1 MTPADF
7 AAVMGNGNA
16 NRGGYGGW
24 GGFGDGQGWWV
35 LLLFLFAMNGGWGNN
50 GWGNNGGGLNG
61 AAVPYMMSESTQAAV
76 QNGFNQQ
83 SILNGINGI
92 NSTLANGFADAAV
105 ARCNAQTTTLQ
116 ALSNNQMGLCQTLNA
131 NQSGLQQTLNN
142 NQMGLYQTLNANQ
155 NANTAAQNQLAMNL
169 QQCCCDNARNIESLR
184 FTVAQENCADRQ
196 AISDGLRDVIANQT
210 ANTQAL
216 INSQNQ
222 GFQAIQDKLCQ
233 LELDGV
239 RQQLDT
245 ERRENVALQNRL
257 QMANLAA
264 SQNAQTAA
272 IIQDNNAQTANL
284 IRAINP
290 APVPS
295 YNVPNPYTGCCGSQ
309 GYYGCGCA
317 G

>member
-1 MTPADF
+1 MDYGTMSPADF
-7 AAVMGNGNA
+7 AAVMGNGSRN
-16 NRGGYGGW
+16 GF
-24 GGFGDGQGWWV
+24 GGFGDGSSAWWIII
-35 LLLFLFAMNGGWGNN
+35 LFLFAMNGGWGNN
-50 GWGNNGGGLNG
+50 RGGGDGGMN
-61 AAVPYMMSESTQAAV
+61 AVPYLMTESTQGAV

-116 ALSNNQMGLCQTLNA
+116 ALSNNQMGL
-131 NQSGLQQTLNN
+131 
-142 NQMGLYQTLNANQ
+142 YQTLNANQ
-155 NANTAAQNQLAMNL
+155 NASMAAMNQLAMNL
-169 QQCCCDNARNIESLR
+169 QQCCCDQRQATGDLR
-184 FTVAQENCADRQ
+184 YTVATEACNNRQ
-196 AISDGLRDVIANQT
+196 AVNSGVRDIIANQT

-216 INSQNQ
+216 INSQTQ

-233 LELDGV
+233 LELDSYKQKV
-239 RQQLDT
+239 TDQAA
-245 ERRENVALQNRL
+245 EIVALKG
-257 QMANLAA
+257 AI
-264 SQNAQTAA
+264 SQTAQTAQ

-295 YNVPNPYTGCCGSQ
+295 YQVPNPYTGCCGNQ
-309 GYYGCGCA
+309 GYYGCA